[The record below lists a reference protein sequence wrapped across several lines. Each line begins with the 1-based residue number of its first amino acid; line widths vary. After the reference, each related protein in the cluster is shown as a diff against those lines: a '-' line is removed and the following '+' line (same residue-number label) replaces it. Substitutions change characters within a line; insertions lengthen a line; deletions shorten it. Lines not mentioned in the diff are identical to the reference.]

1 MKLELERHRMLII
14 PENEMEEAYLEG
26 VYNLQD
32 EGDMVEAKRVNAMGL
47 SCWAYLE
54 IKVKSVRL

>member
-1 MKLELERHRMLII
+1 MKLKVERQRMLII

-32 EGDMVEAKRVNAMGL
+32 DGDEVHAKRVNAIGL
-47 SCWAYLE
+47 HCWAYLE
-54 IKVKSVRL
+54 ICK